1 MKSKD
6 YREIQLSSSHLV
18 FIFIGILI
26 FGVVIFLL
34 GVSVGKK
41 QAQILGKTE
50 VSNQAKIEEVQE
62 QASQP
67 VEEPKDPINKEL
79 LLHQKSNDKPVKTAP
94 ANQESDL
101 YYVQVGAFTDNK
113 AASSFAQLFRQHG
126 YSTLVLSPLPSDKK
140 PVYRVRV
147 GGYPSKEKAE
157 TARKELVNLNLKRKN
172 DYFIIRK

>member
-26 FGVVIFLL
+26 LGVVIFLL

-62 QASQP
+62 QTSQP

-79 LLHQKSNDKPVKTAP
+79 VLHQKPKEEPVKTAP
-94 ANQESDL
+94 GGQESDL

-113 AASSFAQLFRQHG
+113 AASSFAQKFRQHG

-140 PVYRVRV
+140 LVYRVRV

-157 TARKELVNLNLKRKN
+157 TARKELVNLKSKRKN

>member
-1 MKSKD
+1 MKNRD
-6 YREIQLSSSHLV
+6 YREIQLASSHLV

-26 FGVVIFLL
+26 LGVIIFLL

-41 QAQILGKTE
+41 QAQILGETE

-62 QASQP
+62 QAPQP
-67 VEEPKDPINKEL
+67 AEQTRDSINKEL
-79 LLHQKSNDKPVKTAP
+79 ALHQKPKGEPVKTAP
-94 ANQESDL
+94 ENQGSNL

-113 AASSFAQLFRQHG
+113 AASSFAQKFKQHG

-147 GGYPSKEKAE
+147 GGYPSKERAE
-157 TARKELVNLNLKRKN
+157 TIREELARLKLKRKS
-172 DYFIIRK
+172 DYFIIKK

>member
-1 MKSKD
+1 MKSRD
-6 YREIQLSSSHLV
+6 YKEIQLSSSHLV

-26 FGVVIFLL
+26 LGVIIFLL

-41 QAQILGKTE
+41 QAQILGETE
-50 VSNQAKIEEVQE
+50 VSNLAKIEEVQE
-62 QASQP
+62 QVPRP
-67 VEEPKDPINKEL
+67 VEQPKDNINKEL
-79 LLHQKSNDKPVKTAP
+79 ALHQKPKEEPVKTAP
-94 ANQESDL
+94 ENQGSNL

-113 AASSFAQLFRQHG
+113 AASSFAQKFEQRG

-147 GGYPSKEKAE
+147 GGYPSKGKAE
-157 TARKELVNLNLKRKN
+157 AIKKELVNLKLKRKS

>member
-6 YREIQLSSSHLV
+6 YREIQLSSSLLV

-41 QAQILGKTE
+41 QAQILGKTD

-62 QASQP
+62 QTLQP
-67 VEEPKDPINKEL
+67 EEEPKDSINKEL
-79 LLHQKSNDKPVKTAP
+79 VLHQIPKEKPEKAAP
-94 ANQESDL
+94 GSHESDL

-113 AASSFAQLFRQHG
+113 AASSFAQRFRQHG

-157 TARKELVNLNLKRKN
+157 AARKELVNLKLKRKN

>member
-1 MKSKD
+1 MKNRD

-26 FGVVIFLL
+26 LGVIIFLL

-41 QAQILGKTE
+41 QAQILGETE
-50 VSNQAKIEEVQE
+50 VSNQAKIEEVQG
-62 QASQP
+62 QAPQP
-67 VEEPKDPINKEL
+67 VEQTRDSINKEL
-79 LLHQKSNDKPVKTAP
+79 ALYQKPKEEPVKTAP
-94 ANQESDL
+94 ESQGSNL

-113 AASSFAQLFRQHG
+113 AASSFAQKFKQRG

-157 TARKELVNLNLKRKN
+157 TIREELSRLKLKRKS
-172 DYFIIRK
+172 DYFIIKK